1 MNILNISII
10 IILIII
16 VLFVIFYF
24 NTKGNIIY
32 DKLLDTTANNNDDQ
46 LQIKYSDNKASLAN
60 PTDNFTLSLWFYI
73 DNWEVGESN
82 KNILYM
88 SNNSINNP
96 YSESTGN
103 GGNGGNGNK
112 PDLGIY
118 MDKYKNELT
127 ISLKQKTQSSDSNS
141 DSSEEKTY
149 KIKNIHIQRWNCL
162 TISVDSHVLDA
173 YMNGKLVNSFI
184 IDSYFYK
191 HHNEPSIFLGPIN
204 GITSI
209 NGYITRI
216 RYYTNYISSQEAYNI
231 YKEGISQSIMAKMSN
246 SYSLD
251 VRLMEN
257 GSRKAG
263 FRI

>member
-32 DKLLDTTANNNDDQ
+32 DKLLDTTANNNNEQ
-46 LQIKYSDNKASLAN
+46 LQIKYSENKASLSN
-60 PTDNFTLSLWFYI
+60 PTTNFTLSLWFYI
-73 DNWEVGESN
+73 DNWTVGTE
-82 KNILYM
+82 KNILYI
-88 SNNSINNP
+88 SDNASLSIPTDNQ
-96 YSESTGN
+96 G
-103 GGNGGNGNK
+103 
-112 PDLGIY
+112 PDVKIY
-118 MDKYKNELT
+118 MDQYKNILNIALNQSTNRETPSNT
-127 ISLKQKTQSSDSNS
+127 IQ
-141 DSSEEKTY
+141 TY
-149 KIKNIHIQRWNCL
+149 EIKNIHIQRWNCL

-191 HHNEPSIFLGPIN
+191 KHTEPSIFLGPIN
-204 GITSI
+204 NIPSI
-209 NGYITRI
+209 EGYITRI
-216 RYYTNYISSQEAYNI
+216 RYYPNYISSQEAYNI
-231 YKEGISQSIMAKMSN
+231 YKEGISQSILTKMSN

>member
-32 DKLLDTTANNNDDQ
+32 DKLLDTTTNNNDEQ
-46 LQIKYSDNKASLAN
+46 LQIKYSENKASLAN
-60 PTDNFTLSLWFYI
+60 PTNNFTLSLWFYI
-73 DNWEVGESN
+73 DNWDVGTSN

-88 SNNSINNP
+88 SNTPVSDP
-96 YSESTGN
+96 YSSTTTT
-103 GGNGGNGNK
+103 GGNE

-118 MDKYKNELT
+118 MDKYKNELS
-127 ISLKQKTQSSDSNS
+127 IRLKQKDE
-141 DSSEEKTY
+141 DEGIASEFKTY

-173 YMNGKLVNSFI
+173 YVNGKLVNSFI
-184 IDSYFYK
+184 IDSYFHK
-191 HHNEPSIFLGPIN
+191 DHNEPSIYLGPIN
-204 GITSI
+204 NITSI
-209 NGYITRI
+209 TGYITRI

>member
-88 SNNSINNP
+88 SNNSFTNP
-96 YSESTGN
+96 YSEN
-103 GGNGGNGNK
+103 ADNKNK

-127 ISLKQKTQSSDSNS
+127 IRLKQNTQSSSSS
-141 DSSEEKTY
+141 DAEEKFY
-149 KIKNIHIQRWNCL
+149 NIKNIHIQRWNCL

>member
-88 SNNSINNP
+88 SNNSFTNP
-96 YSESTGN
+96 YSEN
-103 GGNGGNGNK
+103 ADNKNK

-127 ISLKQKTQSSDSNS
+127 IRLKQNTQSSSSS
-141 DSSEEKTY
+141 DAEEKFY

>member
-32 DKLLDTTANNNDDQ
+32 DKLLDTTVNNTEDQ

-60 PTDNFTLSLWFYI
+60 PTNNFTLSLWFYI
-73 DNWEVGESN
+73 ENWDVGTSN

-88 SNNSINNP
+88 SDNIIVDP
-96 YSESTGN
+96 YSESSPSSPS
-103 GGNGGNGNK
+103 K
-112 PDLGIY
+112 PDIGIY
-118 MDKYKNELT
+118 MDKYKNKLY
-127 ISLKQKTQSSDSNS
+127 ISLKQKVESGSVQQKKY
-141 DSSEEKTY
+141 E
-149 KIKNIHIQRWNCL
+149 IKNIHIQRWNCL

-173 YMNGKLVNSFI
+173 YMNGKLINSFI
-184 IDSYFYK
+184 IDSYFHKEYT
-191 HHNEPSIFLGPIN
+191 NPDIFLGPIN
-204 GITSI
+204 NISSI
-209 NGYITRI
+209 QGYITRM

-231 YKEGISQSIMAKMSN
+231 YKEGISQSILTKMSN

>member
-32 DKLLDTTANNNDDQ
+32 DKLLDTTTNNNDEQ
-46 LQIKYSDNKASLAN
+46 LQIKYSENKASLAN

-73 DNWEVGESN
+73 DNWDVGPSY

-88 SNNSINNP
+88 SDTPVSDPHIDTT
-96 YSESTGN
+96 SE
-103 GGNGGNGNK
+103 K

-118 MDKYKNELT
+118 MDKYKNELS
-127 ISLKQKTQSSDSNS
+127 IRLKQKDEDENVNVNNSSKF
-141 DSSEEKTY
+141 KTY
-149 KIKNIHIQRWNCL
+149 TIKNIHIQRWNCL

-173 YMNGKLVNSFI
+173 YVNGKLVNSFI
-184 IDSYFYK
+184 IDSYFHKDHY
-191 HHNEPSIFLGPIN
+191 NPSIYLGPIGN
-204 GITSI
+204 TTSI
-209 NGYITRI
+209 TGYITRI

>member
-1 MNILNISII
+1 
-10 IILIII
+10 

-32 DKLLDTTANNNDDQ
+32 DKLLDTTANNTEDQ

-60 PTDNFTLSLWFYI
+60 PTNNFTLSLWFYI
-73 DNWEVGESN
+73 ENWEVGQSN

-88 SNNSINNP
+88 SDTITDP
-96 YSESTGN
+96 YSESSPSSD
-103 GGNGGNGNK
+103 K

-118 MDKYKNELT
+118 MDKYKNELY
-127 ISLKQKTQSSDSNS
+127 INLKQKVEGDDAQRKKY
-141 DSSEEKTY
+141 E
-149 KIKNIHIQRWNCL
+149 IKNIHIQRWNCL

-173 YMNGKLVNSFI
+173 YMNGKLINSFI
-184 IDSYFYK
+184 IESYFHKDHSNPNIY
-191 HHNEPSIFLGPIN
+191 LGPI
-204 GITSI
+204 GDITSI
-209 NGYITRI
+209 QGYITRI

-231 YKEGISQSIMAKMSN
+231 YKEGISQSILTKMSN

-251 VRLMEN
+251 FGLIEN
-257 GSRKAG
+257 GTRKAG

>member
-24 NTKGNIIY
+24 NTKGNVIY
-32 DKLLDTTANNNDDQ
+32 DKLLDTTADNNDEQ
-46 LQIKYSDNKASLAN
+46 LQIKYSENKSSLAN
-60 PTDNFTLSLWFYI
+60 PTNNFTLSLWFYI

-88 SNNSINNP
+88 SNTPLIDP
-96 YSESTGN
+96 YSATATITQT
-103 GGNGGNGNK
+103 K

-118 MDKYKNELT
+118 MDKYKNELS
-127 ISLKQKTQSSDSNS
+127 ISLKQKDQGDNT
-141 DSSEEKTY
+141 EIKTY

-191 HHNEPSIFLGPIN
+191 DHDEPTIYLGPIKD
-204 GITSI
+204 ITSI
-209 NGYITRI
+209 TGYITRI

-231 YKEGISQSIMAKMSN
+231 YKESISQSIMAKMSN

-257 GSRKAG
+257 GSKKAG

>member
-32 DKLLDTTANNNDDQ
+32 DKLLDTTANNTEDQ
-46 LQIKYSDNKASLAN
+46 LKIKYSDNKASLAN
-60 PTDNFTLSLWFYI
+60 PTNNFTLSLWFYI
-73 DNWEVGESN
+73 ENWDVGSI

-88 SNNSINNP
+88 SDTAINDP
-96 YSESTGN
+96 YSDSSPSSD
-103 GGNGGNGNK
+103 K

-118 MDKYKNELT
+118 MDKYKNELY
-127 ISLKQKTQSSDSNS
+127 ISLKQKVEGYNVQRKKY
-141 DSSEEKTY
+141 E
-149 KIKNIHIQRWNCL
+149 IKNIHIQRWNCL

-184 IDSYFYK
+184 IDSYFSK
-191 HHNEPSIFLGPIN
+191 EHENPNIFLGPI
-204 GITSI
+204 GDTPSI
-209 NGYITRI
+209 QGYITRI

-231 YKEGISQSIMAKMSN
+231 YKEGISQSILTKMSN